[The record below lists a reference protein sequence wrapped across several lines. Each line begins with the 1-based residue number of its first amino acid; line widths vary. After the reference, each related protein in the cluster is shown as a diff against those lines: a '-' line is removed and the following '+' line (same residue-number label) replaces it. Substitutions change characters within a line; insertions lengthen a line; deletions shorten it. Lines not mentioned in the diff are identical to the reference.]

1 MTEWNRK
8 EIKEESPVEQAVS
21 SRIEEIRT
29 EKRGWKKWAAGTGA
43 MACVLFL
50 LSHVFFELAVVEGSS
65 MVPGYQD
72 QDLTLYGKV
81 RGELK
86 RGDVVLARIQDG
98 RTLIKRVIGLP
109 GEEIYI
115 EKESGGV
122 YIDGDK
128 LEEPYIQGQTSPG
141 IGQEN
146 PLTLQE
152 GEYFIMGDNRE
163 NSSDSRYYGPVKEG
177 QIRGK
182 ALWSL
187 RKD

>member
-8 EIKEESPVEQAVS
+8 EIKEENPVEQAVS

-50 LSHVFFELAVVEGSS
+50 LSHVFFGLAVVEGSS

-72 QDLTLYGKV
+72 
-81 RGELK
+81 
-86 RGDVVLARIQDG
+86 QDG

-182 ALWSL
+182 VLWSL